1 MFPGS
6 LGGPIDPSVL
16 TRTFEKLVRRIDLTP
31 PDYTTSDTSMQHYF
45 FNKEQ
50 TLKQFREG

>member
-1 MFPGS
+1 VFPGS

-31 PDYTTSDTSMQHYF
+31 PDYTTSDTSTQHYF

-50 TLKQFREG
+50 TLK